1 MYFNIRD
8 TTEKLLK
15 FSLMIG
21 GLHKFVYL
29 LTLHDMYLCYTY
41 IPPCILHSCHCYGLS
56 FWLGMVLPLSVI
68 CGATWTTFGLTLP
81 HFVLCSRDKKHHA
94 GGMSEEQRFW
104 SKVFFTAIA
113 LSLLLGV
120 VWITGC
126 LVLLSLPMRSQTVV
140 DLAFTLLATA
150 YGATVLTSHCLRTLC
165 HHSPEEG
172 AHGLSSPKP
181 LWPWTKSAQKSST
194 TDDSVTPTSTLGS
207 HHSRTGTFSS
217 SPGPREN
224 GINKQDIA
232 MIENLAVTTDSTLDT
247 QSLHM
252 TFEAGEETHGEVR
265 CEADTNTEENAT
277 SPFNWKV
284 HGDCVVMEN
293 KMEDDA
299 V

>member
-1 MYFNIRD
+1 MVACIHLFTYSARHV
-8 TTEKLLK
+8 LL
-15 FSLMIG
+15 
-21 GLHKFVYL
+21 LH
-29 LTLHDMYLCYTY
+29 TY
-41 IPPCILHSCHCYGLS
+41 IRTTLYIHSCHSYGLS

-68 CGATWTTFGLTLP
+68 CSATWMTFGLTLP
-81 HFVLCSRDKKHHA
+81 HFVSCSWNKNRHA

-140 DLAFTLLATA
+140 DLVFTLLAAA
-150 YGATVLTSHCLRTLC
+150 YGATVLTGHCLRTLC

-172 AHGLSSPKP
+172 AQGLSSPKT
-181 LWPWTKSAQKSST
+181 LWPWTMVAANLRSWKKSSEKSSIT
-194 TDDSVTPTSTLGS
+194 GDSVSPTSNLGS
-207 HHSRTGTFSS
+207 HHSRSGIFSS
-217 SPGPREN
+217 SPSPLREN
-224 GINKQDIA
+224 GMDMQDIA
-232 MIENLAVTTDSTLDT
+232 MIENPAVTTDSTLDT
-247 QSLHM
+247 QSLHI
-252 TFEAGEETHGEVR
+252 TFGAGEETPGEVR
-265 CEADTNTEENAT
+265 CEADTNTEEIAA

-299 V
+299 I